1 MKDLIIVENKSPY
14 RLAERPLQRGFS
26 DEIKLNL
33 RVNPVE
39 AGRLIKRYRK

>member
-14 RLAERPLQRGFS
+14 RTERPLQRGFS